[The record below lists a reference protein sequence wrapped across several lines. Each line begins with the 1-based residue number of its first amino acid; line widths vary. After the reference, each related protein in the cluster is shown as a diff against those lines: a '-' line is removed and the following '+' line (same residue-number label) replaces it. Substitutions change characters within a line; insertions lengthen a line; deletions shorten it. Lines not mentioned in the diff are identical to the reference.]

1 MAELNMAVKH
11 GQTAEAARANFEKA
25 ITTAHAQ
32 HGRWIRQVEWS
43 PDRSV
48 AVLSGPGYR
57 ITLSFDDENV
67 YAKGTVP
74 LAMKLLEGP
83 IRRFVEQTL
92 AGDSQG

>member
-25 ITTAHAQ
+25 ITAAHAQ

-43 PDRSV
+43 ADRST
-48 AVLSGPGYR
+48 AVLSGPAYR
-57 ITLSFDDENV
+57 ITLSFDDQNV

-74 LAMKLLEGP
+74 LAVKLLEGQV
-83 IRRFVEQTL
+83 RRFVEQTL
-92 AGDSQG
+92 AGNS